1 MQIRAMRIRASR
13 GMTIDDFMWQAAVL
27 ASTPWPIG
35 KWAQNFHRKS
45 SVCAI
50 YNSYVHT
57 GKTDVQNVGVYIRNI
72 AADSELITELFQDWN
87 KTNILGQI
95 SRVESFKVLVSISFY
110 VQILDIKEIML

>member
-1 MQIRAMRIRASR
+1 MLKTPFNIQESHWVELSKPESR
-13 GMTIDDFMWQAAVL
+13 L
-27 ASTPWPIG
+27 
-35 KWAQNFHRKS
+35 

-95 SRVESFKVLVSISFY
+95 SRVESFKVLVINKFH
-110 VQILDIKEIML
+110 VQILDI